1 MQQQLRGNRFFFP
14 KGKKETWNKSKLK
27 GSVWHWIWWVLPTV
41 PATQEAEMDCLSLE
55 CGNQHVQHSQTLL
68 TKDKRPIT
76 WHFRKHSSYFQHNS
90 FQRPRL
96 TAQYMKTGTFTLL
109 NTSPLMMKRH
119 LLILNSDG
127 PTSFYHFHFTYNT
140 DTKSHRPIPL
150 NYLWLRYKSPLVKIN
165 YWKPCLSYC

>member
-1 MQQQLRGNRFFFP
+1 MQQLRGNRFFFP
-14 KGKKETWNKSKLK
+14 KGKNETWNKSKLK

-55 CGNQHVQHSQTLL
+55 CGNQHVQHSQILL

-119 LLILNSDG
+119 LCSSSTQMFLLLSTISIFLTIQTPRAIG
-127 PTSFYHFHFTYNT
+127 Q
-140 DTKSHRPIPL
+140 
-150 NYLWLRYKSPLVKIN
+150 YL
-165 YWKPCLSYC
+165 